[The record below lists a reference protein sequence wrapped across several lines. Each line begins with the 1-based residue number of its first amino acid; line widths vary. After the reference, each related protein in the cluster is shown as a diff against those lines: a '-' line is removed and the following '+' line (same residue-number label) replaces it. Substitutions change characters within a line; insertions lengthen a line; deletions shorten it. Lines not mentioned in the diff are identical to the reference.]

1 MNISSHLNNRE
12 RHLLARSLFRFNCFL
27 SEGINEAYERE
38 DEKTKKKNTKI
49 MQEVAALYEKLGLTN
64 EDMYELSFDGT
75 KYDYRF
81 KEQTK

>member
-1 MNISSHLNNRE
+1 MNLTDRE

-64 EDMYELSFDGT
+64 KDMNELSFDGT
-75 KYDYRF
+75 KYHNRF
-81 KEQTK
+81 QENKS